1 MGFPPNLTQLGLS
14 QYEISAYLA
23 LVGHH
28 PINGSQLS
36 RVSGIPRARIYDVLR
51 TLTDKGVAVEIGDGM
66 YAPLPPEE
74 LTKRLR
80 HAFTRTME
88 KLEKKIAA
96 AAQPSGYDYVW
107 TIRGYEKIMDKAKEM
122 IAGAEKEIHA
132 RLFPGE
138 GSILADDLIKAHQK
152 GVSVFYISMGP
163 SPVSFDM
170 VVTHPDP
177 VQVEAGYKGK
187 TFDLVVDTN
196 ELLVGLFEK
205 GNIDRSPV
213 NWAKN
218 HWFVVTT
225 RDSLR
230 HDYYHCML
238 DTLIKED
245 RRPTTDEQALYK
257 NIQRDRK

>member
-1 MGFPPNLTQLGLS
+1 MGFPPNLTQFGLS
-14 QYEISAYLA
+14 QYEINTYLA

-51 TLTDKGVAVEIGDGM
+51 ALINKGVAVEIGDGL

-80 HAFTRTME
+80 NAFARSME

-132 RLFPGE
+132 RLYPGE
-138 GSILADDLIKAHQK
+138 GSILADDLTKANHR
-152 GVSVFYISMGP
+152 GVAVHYISMGP

-170 VVTHPDP
+170 VVTHPESEK
-177 VQVEAGYKGK
+177 VEDGYNGR
-187 TFDLVVDTN
+187 TFDLVADTN
-196 ELLVGLFEK
+196 ELLVGLFERD
-205 GNIDRSPV
+205 NIDQSPV

-230 HDYYHCML
+230 HDFYHCML
-238 DTLIKED
+238 DSIIKAD
-245 RRPTTDEQALYK
+245 RRPKTKEHVLYRY
-257 NIQRDRK
+257 IQKGI